1 MPLVTCHFGVNPF
14 SILSDTLQFSQ
25 RAGAG
30 RITTI
35 TRWQFFELLGLVV
48 FATVHGYVA
57 AWLAIRMLFR
67 PRQPVKLFGLTVWPQ
82 GMIPRHRARLAE
94 TIGNAVGNELVSHDT
109 VSDALFE
116 TDFFRR
122 KVADLVGT
130 HTRELLDTPR
140 ASFIE
145 ALPAQVRA
153 PVLDAI
159 SALQL
164 KVADYIAAILRS
176 EETAEALDAF
186 IDRRVDELLARRLSD
201 AVDDETYEKLVGFVE
216 ERFHNIVNER
226 GFESKVRDFVA
237 ARVDELAASR
247 ATLAEVFT
255 PEAVAIIKERI
266 DAQLAPI
273 ATHLAEIATNQKT
286 RTQIGALIKR
296 EVDDYYGQL
305 SFFKKIFVSRERI
318 HGEVDEM
325 VNKTLPRRVQ
335 EFLRGEAFATEAET
349 FLDSM
354 IDNLL
359 ARPVNELVGQIE
371 PEKLELIKE
380 QVAARLLSIARGA
393 ELSKL
398 ISSYTSDALAR
409 VRPHTI
415 RALLEHASPDSAA
428 RLKNFLSKALLGVL
442 AREDTARTVNAILSA
457 QLERLLLAPIGRISD
472 HLPEQTVAR
481 ASHALTERITAAA
494 RERLP
499 LAIKEFDIGEIV
511 RTKVSN
517 YPVEKLETL
526 VLSVAQQHLR
536 KIELFGAV
544 IGLFLGLTQAIYF
557 GIKYYRAG
565 P

>member
-1 MPLVTCHFGVNPF
+1 
-14 SILSDTLQFSQ
+14 
-25 RAGAG
+25 
-30 RITTI
+30 
-35 TRWQFFELLGLVV
+35 LVV

-67 PRQPVKLFGLTVWPQ
+67 PRQAVKLFGLTIWPQ

-109 VSDALFE
+109 VTDALFE

-130 HTRELLDTPR
+130 YTHDLLDTPR
-140 ASFIE
+140 DSFIE
-145 ALPAQVRA
+145 ALPATMRA
-153 PVLDAI
+153 PILDAL
-159 SALQL
+159 SALQMR
-164 KVADYIAAILRS
+164 VADYIAGIMRS
-176 EETAEALDAF
+176 EETAAAVNAF

-201 AVDDETYEKLVGFVE
+201 AVDDETYEQIIRFVE
-216 ERFHNIVNER
+216 DRFHNIVNER
-226 GFESKVRDFVA
+226 GFEGKVRDFVS
-237 ARVDELAASR
+237 ARVEELAASR

-266 DAQLAPI
+266 DAQLGPI
-273 ATHLAEIATNQKT
+273 AEHLAEIASNKKT

-296 EVDDYYGQL
+296 EVDEYYGQL
-305 SFFKKIFVSRERI
+305 NFFKKIFVSRERI
-318 HGEVDEM
+318 HGEVDEL

-335 EFLRGEAFATEAET
+335 EFLRGEAFAEEAEA

-359 ARPVNELVGQIE
+359 ARPINELVGTIA
-371 PEKLELIKE
+371 PEKLELIKD
-380 QVAARLLSIARGA
+380 QIATRILVIARGLD
-393 ELSKL
+393 LSTTV
-398 ISSYTSDALAR
+398 SAYTSDALAR
-409 VRPHTI
+409 IRPHTI
-415 RALLEHASPDSAA
+415 RALLEHASPDSAT

-442 AREDTARTVNAILSA
+442 AREDTARTINAILSA
-457 QLERLLLAPIGRISD
+457 QIERLLIAPIGRISD
-472 HLPEQTVAR
+472 HLPEETVAR
-481 ASHALTERITAAA
+481 ASSALTERITATA

-499 LAIKEFDIGEIV
+499 HAIKEFDIGQIV

-517 YPVEKLETL
+517 YPVEKLEAL

-544 IGLFLGLTQAIYF
+544 IGLFLGLSQAVYF
-557 GIKYYRAG
+557 GLKYYWAG
-565 P
+565 S